1 MRIGYPLGNVERS
14 VGDIGLSCGSP
25 CITVSLYG
33 CLLNRAQGSECCQ
46 RLEVR
51 AGIGKLYNEGLSI
64 GSGYCQ
70 SIQITGLCLVKALN
84 HTQNS
89 LSIRSC
95 YYGIAYTLPA
105 VYEIVCGQITA
116 VRPL

>member
-1 MRIGYPLGNVERS
+1 MRTRYPFGNVERS
-14 VGDIGLSCGSP
+14 VGNIGLSCGSP
-25 CITVSLYG
+25 CIAVSLYS
-33 CLLNRAQGSECCQ
+33 CLLNRTQGSECCQ

-51 AGIGKLYNEGLSI
+51 AGIGKFYNEGLGI
-64 GSGYCQ
+64 GSRYCQ
-70 SIQITGLCLVKALN
+70 SVYIACLCLGKTLN